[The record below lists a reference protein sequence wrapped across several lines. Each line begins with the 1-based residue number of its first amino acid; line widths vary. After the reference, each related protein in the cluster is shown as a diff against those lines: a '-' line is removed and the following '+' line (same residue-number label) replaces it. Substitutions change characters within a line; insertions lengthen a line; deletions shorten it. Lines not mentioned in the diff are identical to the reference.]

1 LVNCL
6 HLFLPPFNFELV
18 IQAAFNKS
26 NSYNYLIYG
35 IFITYPKEVKGT
47 SLYLA
52 KLRVNN
58 FRKLKD
64 TTFEFTDGL
73 NVILGPN
80 NIGKTALVDALRCLL
95 TTHEEPYSRVTIDDL
110 HRSSD
115 PMISTDKI
123 VFKYIFSGLSMED
136 EADFIQSLV
145 LNCDG
150 TYDAHITITYTP
162 IEGTDRMRL
171 KRWAGARE
179 DLPFSHD
186 MLENLRGVYLPPL
199 RDASQGLRPGRSSQL
214 GRLMRLFG
222 DRDPAGK
229 DLVNESL
236 AEFDK
241 ELKKTGPIKKTS
253 EAILSRHG
261 SMMGEKLS
269 QLLELGV
276 SGSDF
281 KRLSSRLSIIADRF
295 EVELNGLGFNNLI
308 YMAVVLSEMVNDG
321 VPIYRGL
328 IVEEPESHLHPQLQV
343 VLQQY
348 LQEIIE
354 DEGKVQIFVTSHSP
368 NFASSTNLSS
378 ITCISEFE
386 NKVSSFTPRDI
397 TFPGNATAAR
407 KLKNK
412 LQRFINVTRAEL
424 FFAQKVIFVEGSA
437 ELLLVGEM
445 ANKLGKDYDLKKN
458 AVSLISVDGL
468 NFDCFI
474 PLFGKSNLT
483 IPVSIITDAD
493 PESLVEP
500 DTENK
505 VAQYP
510 DIEDIVVPSNNTTK
524 LDGNKSD
531 LIKIYWGQKTLEYD
545 LALFAGNRELMLNAL
560 YEIHPEI
567 SDTIRSDV
575 ASAKNNVDKAKA
587 LYCGMFVA
595 RKIQKGPFA
604 QELAYLISESTSF
617 KVPNY
622 IVDAISHVCGIKKD
636 D

>member
-1 LVNCL
+1 
-6 HLFLPPFNFELV
+6 
-18 IQAAFNKS
+18 
-26 NSYNYLIYG
+26 
-35 IFITYPKEVKGT
+35 
-47 SLYLA
+47 LYLA
-52 KLRVNN
+52 KLTVNN

-95 TTHEEPYSRVTIDDL
+95 TTHEEPYSRITIDDL
-110 HRSSD
+110 HRSSNSIIPAD
-115 PMISTDKI
+115 QIF
-123 VFKYIFSGLSMED
+123 FKYVFSGLSIED
-136 EADFIQSLV
+136 EADFIQSLI
-145 LNCDG
+145 LNENG
-150 TYDAHITITYTP
+150 TYEAHIAITYTP
-162 IEGTDRMRL
+162 IEGTDRMRV
-171 KRWAGARE
+171 KRWAGGRE
-179 DLPFSHD
+179 DLPFSHE

-199 RDASQGLRPGRSSQL
+199 RDASQGLRPGRNSQL

-222 DRDPAGK
+222 DRDPEGK
-229 DLVNESL
+229 EQVNNSL
-236 AEFDK
+236 AEFD
-241 ELKKTGPIKKTS
+241 EQLKKAGPIKNTS
-253 EAILSRHG
+253 EAILNRHS
-261 SMMGEKLS
+261 SMMGTKLS
-269 QLLELGV
+269 QFLELGV

-281 KRLSSRLSIIADRF
+281 KRLSSRLTIIADQF

-328 IVEEPESHLHPQLQV
+328 IVEEPESHLHPQLQA

-354 DEGKVQIFVTSHSP
+354 EEGKVQIFVTSHSP

-378 ITCISEFE
+378 ITCISEFD
-386 NKVSSFTPRDI
+386 NKVSSFTPRNI
-397 TFPGNATAAR
+397 IFPGNTTTAK

-412 LQRFINVTRAEL
+412 LQRYINVTRAEL

-445 ANKLGKDYDLKKN
+445 AKTLGNDYDLKKN

-474 PLFGKSNLT
+474 PLFGESKLP

-493 PESLVEP
+493 PESLVEL

-510 DIEDIVVPSNNTTK
+510 DIADQVEPSNNTKK
-524 LDGNKSD
+524 LHSKRSHF
-531 LIKIYWGQKTLEYD
+531 IKIYWGQKTLEYD
-545 LALFAGNRELMLNAL
+545 LALFGENRELMLNAL

-567 SDTIRSDV
+567 SEIIRIDV
-575 ASAKNNVDKAKA
+575 DRAEKNVDKAKA
-587 LYCGMFVA
+587 LYCGMFVT

-604 QELAYLISESTSF
+604 QELAYLISENSSF
-617 KVPNY
+617 KVPQY
-622 IVDAISHVCGIKKD
+622 IVDAITHVCVMKK
-636 D
+636 

>member
-1 LVNCL
+1 
-6 HLFLPPFNFELV
+6 
-18 IQAAFNKS
+18 
-26 NSYNYLIYG
+26 
-35 IFITYPKEVKGT
+35 
-47 SLYLA
+47 LYLS
-52 KLRVNN
+52 KLTVNN

-95 TTHEEPYSRVTIDDL
+95 TTHEEPYSKITIDDL
-110 HRSSD
+110 HRASD
-115 PMISTDKI
+115 SMVPADKI
-123 VFKYIFSGLSMED
+123 SFKYVFSGLSLED
-136 EADFIQSLV
+136 EVDFMQSLI
-145 LNCDG
+145 LNKNG
-150 TYDAHITITYTP
+150 TYEAHIAITYTP
-162 IEGTDRMRL
+162 IEGADRMRV
-171 KRWAGARE
+171 KRWSGERE
-179 DLPFSHD
+179 DIPFSHE

-199 RDASQGLRPGRSSQL
+199 RDASQGLRPGRNSQL
-214 GRLMRLFG
+214 GRLMRLIG
-222 DRDPAGK
+222 ECDPEGK

-236 AEFDK
+236 AEFDEK
-241 ELKKTGPIKKTS
+241 LKNMGPIKKTN
-253 EAILSRHG
+253 EAILNRHG
-261 SMMGEKLS
+261 SMMGDRLS

-281 KRLSSRLSIIADRF
+281 KRLSSRLSILADRF

-308 YMAVVLSEMVNDG
+308 YMAVVLSEMVNDS

-328 IVEEPESHLHPQLQV
+328 IVEEPESHLHPQLQA

-348 LQEIIE
+348 LQEIVE
-354 DEGKVQIFVTSHSP
+354 KEEGKVQIFVTSHSP

-378 ITCISEFE
+378 ITCISEFD
-386 NKVSSFTPRDI
+386 NKVSSFTPRNI
-397 TFPGNATAAR
+397 IFPGNTTAAK

-412 LQRFINVTRAEL
+412 LQRYINVTRAEL

-445 ANKLGKDYDLKKN
+445 AKTLGKDYDLKKN

-474 PLFGKSNLT
+474 PLFGESKLP

-493 PESLVEP
+493 PESLVEL

-505 VAQYP
+505 MAQYP
-510 DIEDIVVPSNNTTK
+510 DIADKVEPSNNTKK
-524 LDGNKSD
+524 LDSNKSD
-531 LIKIYWGQKTLEYD
+531 FIKIYWGQKTLEYD
-545 LALFAGNRELMLNAL
+545 LALFDENRELMLNAL

-567 SDTIRSDV
+567 SEIIRIDV
-575 ASAKNNVDKAKA
+575 DRAEKNVDKAKA
-587 LYCGMFVA
+587 LYCGMFVT
-595 RKIQKGPFA
+595 RKIHKGPFA
-604 QELAYLISESTSF
+604 QELAYQISESNSF
-617 KVPNY
+617 KVPKY
-622 IVDAISHVCGIKKD
+622 IENAITHVCTMKKD

>member
-1 LVNCL
+1 
-6 HLFLPPFNFELV
+6 
-18 IQAAFNKS
+18 
-26 NSYNYLIYG
+26 
-35 IFITYPKEVKGT
+35 
-47 SLYLA
+47 LYLA
-52 KLRVNN
+52 KLTVNN

-95 TTHEEPYSRVTIDDL
+95 TTHEEPYSRITIDDL
-110 HRSSD
+110 HRASD
-115 PMISTDKI
+115 SMVPADKI
-123 VFKYIFSGLSMED
+123 FFKYVFSGLSLED
-136 EADFIQSLV
+136 EADFIQSLI
-145 LNCDG
+145 LNENG
-150 TYDAHITITYTP
+150 TYEAHIAITYTP
-162 IEGTDRMRL
+162 VEGTDRMRV
-171 KRWAGARE
+171 KRWSGERE
-179 DLPFSHD
+179 DIPFSHE

-222 DRDPAGK
+222 ECDPEGK

-236 AEFDK
+236 AEFDEK
-241 ELKKTGPIKKTS
+241 LKNMGPIKKTN
-253 EAILSRHG
+253 EAILNRHG
-261 SMMGEKLS
+261 SMMGDRLS

-281 KRLSSRLSIIADRF
+281 KRLSSRLSILADRF

-308 YMAVVLSEMVNDG
+308 YMAVVLSEMVNDS

-328 IVEEPESHLHPQLQV
+328 IIEEPESHLHPQLQA

-348 LQEIIE
+348 LQEIIKE
-354 DEGKVQIFVTSHSP
+354 EGKVQIFVTSHSP

-378 ITCISEFE
+378 ITCISEFN
-386 NKVSSFTPRDI
+386 NKVSSLALRDI
-397 TFPGNATAAR
+397 TFPGNNRAAK
-407 KLKNK
+407 KLQNK
-412 LQRFINVTRAEL
+412 LQRYINVTRAEL
-424 FFAQKVIFVEGSA
+424 FFAQKVIFVEGAA

-445 ANKLGKDYDLKKN
+445 ANTLGKNYDLKKN

-474 PLFGKSNLT
+474 PLFGESKLP

-493 PESLVEP
+493 PESLVEL

-505 VAQYP
+505 EAQYL
-510 DIEDIVVPSNNTTK
+510 DIGDTVTPSDNTKK
-524 LDGNKSD
+524 LDSNKSD
-531 LIKIYWGQKTLEYD
+531 FIKIYWGQKTLEYD
-545 LALFAGNRELMLNAL
+545 LALFDDNRELMLKAL
-560 YEIHPEI
+560 YEIHPDI
-567 SDTIRSDV
+567 SGAIRSEVDK
-575 ASAKNNVDKAKA
+575 ADSNVDKAKA
-587 LYCGMFVA
+587 LYCGMFVS

-604 QELAYLISESTSF
+604 QELAYQISENNSF
-617 KVPNY
+617 KVPKY
-622 IVDAISHVCGIKKD
+622 IEDAITHVCTMKKD